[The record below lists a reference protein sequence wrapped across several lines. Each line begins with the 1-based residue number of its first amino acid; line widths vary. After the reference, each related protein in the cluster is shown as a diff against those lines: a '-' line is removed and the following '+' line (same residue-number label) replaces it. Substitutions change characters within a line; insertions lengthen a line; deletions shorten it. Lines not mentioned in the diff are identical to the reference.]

1 MHGIFQYQNGEI
13 LTSPHCGLKL
23 NCVICTAVNFI
34 ARTYQL
40 NTLYVHNF
48 IEIHSWMY
56 STVQIW
62 LFYSKLMTKL
72 PWSKILISVNAKYTC
87 NLKCVYPSRS
97 TNLKKFIPHL
107 CKNFKS
113 SPYMCDC
120 PDYRG
125 PGSESQRSIRI
136 LVKKTKSI
144 KLSKNKL
151 RSFLHQFR
159 MELCAIS
166 LKWNPS
172 FPEPLLY
179 HPESNEWFIEDQGF
193 LRLYDSAP
201 RPPPSPVSNLSHF
214 LIVWCRSILLTE
226 EGGRGWGRSKIDRKK
241 AWSSINLSILSGLTG
256 QLFCE

>member
-1 MHGIFQYQNGEI
+1 VSYPLGKKFCELKIAFIYYKLKVNTSPFKTTMQGIFQYQNGKI

-48 IEIHSWMY
+48 IEIHSWKY

-62 LFYSKLMTKL
+62 SFYSKLMTKL

-87 NLKCVYPSRS
+87 NWKCVYPSRS

-125 PGSESQRSIRI
+125 PGSESQRSTRI
-136 LVKKTKSI
+136 LI
-144 KLSKNKL
+144 KIKNYK
-151 RSFLHQFR
+151 
-159 MELCAIS
+159 
-166 LKWNPS
+166 
-172 FPEPLLY
+172 
-179 HPESNEWFIEDQGF
+179 
-193 LRLYDSAP
+193 
-201 RPPPSPVSNLSHF
+201 
-214 LIVWCRSILLTE
+214 
-226 EGGRGWGRSKIDRKK
+226 
-241 AWSSINLSILSGLTG
+241 
-256 QLFCE
+256 